1 VCQESGSNPARPRE
15 YSERIGQAVDAV
27 ANPAHS
33 KAFSLDKCAGG
44 DSMEVPGPVCAVRG
58 NDRLIS
64 RRIPVM
70 ARYSSWKGYLKI
82 SLVSVPVKAYTA
94 ANNTAKISLNQ
105 LHAGCNSRIN
115 YKKTCPAHGE
125 VPSSE
130 IVSGYEYTKGQ
141 YVVIDTDELEK
152 LRTEKDRSLDIKK
165 FVPAD
170 TIDSLYQSGK
180 TYYLLPDGPV
190 GQKPYQL
197 IHDVMKSQGVHAVA
211 RVVLSKKEEL
221 VVIRPIDKLLVMT
234 VLNYAAEVKEPQSFY
249 DELVESAGTKEEIQ
263 LTTQLIDALT
273 TSEFDLDEYKD
284 VYTEKL
290 TQLIESKVEGKELVA
305 VAGGDEPQ
313 VINLMDAIT
322 QSMKQIKVPGAAEKP
337 PRKAAASKTERE
349 PAAAKKAAPKK
360 RKSG

>member
-1 VCQESGSNPARPRE
+1 
-15 YSERIGQAVDAV
+15 
-27 ANPAHS
+27 
-33 KAFSLDKCAGG
+33 
-44 DSMEVPGPVCAVRG
+44 M
-58 NDRLIS
+58 
-64 RRIPVM
+64 PVM

-94 ANNTAKISLNQ
+94 SSSGAKVSLNQ

-115 YKKTCPAHGE
+115 YKKTCPIHGE
-125 VPSSE
+125 VPAAE

-152 LRTEKDRSLDIKK
+152 LRTEKDRSLDITK
-165 FVPAD
+165 FVPSD
-170 TIDSLYQSGK
+170 TVDSLYHSGK
-180 TYYLLPDGPV
+180 NYYLLPDGPV

-197 IHDVMKSQGVHAVA
+197 IHDVMKKQNVDAVA
-211 RVVLSKKEEL
+211 RIVISKKEEL
-221 VVIRPIDKLLVMT
+221 VVVRAIDRLLVMT
-234 VLNYAAEVKEPQSFY
+234 VLNYAAEVKEPQSFF
-249 DELVESAGTKEEIQ
+249 DELVESSGTKDEVQ

-273 TSEFDLDEYKD
+273 TSEFDLNEYKD

-290 TQLIESKVEGKELVA
+290 TQLIETKVQGKELVA

-337 PRKAAASKTERE
+337 PRKVAASKTERE
-349 PAAAKKAAPKK
+349 PAAARKTAGKK